1 MPFAPEAHSRAAH
14 ELSCGGRSA
23 PPKSPARTGAK
34 RKQQGGLPPEHE
46 GRRTSRRDD
55 GAAAV
60 NQPPSGEGRL
70 GGRGRARS
78 PGLWRRIG
86 RTVEPVA
93 SSRVVRAWD
102 PAGARGSAGGV
113 GEQRAAGR
121 SRFCRKE
128 GGGGRGSGW
137 GGVECA
143 ERTKSP
149 TAGDVADLGRRA
161 TGRNGVESET
171 VEADPITHSEEQNNE
186 EEEEDSDKDEE
197 DSESDGAEYM
207 DTDDDNNTE
216 SDEDTYDS

>member
-161 TGRNGVESET
+161 TGRYNSGNQELSGGIWRDRGSVVGS
-171 VEADPITHSEEQNNE
+171 
-186 EEEEDSDKDEE
+186 
-197 DSESDGAEYM
+197 GCWAEC
-207 DTDDDNNTE
+207 
-216 SDEDTYDS
+216 

>member
-70 GGRGRARS
+70 GGEGTCALTGALAADRPHG
-78 PGLWRRIG
+78 GTRR
-86 RTVEPVA
+86 VEP
-93 SSRVVRAWD
+93 RRACVGSG
-102 PAGARGSAGGV
+102 GARGSAGGV

-128 GGGGRGSGW
+128 GRRRRQRQRVGWSGVCGTNQVTNCW
-137 GGVECA
+137 
-143 ERTKSP
+143 
-149 TAGDVADLGRRA
+149 RRCRF
-161 TGRNGVESET
+161 GEESNWT
-171 VEADPITHSEEQNNE
+171 V
-186 EEEEDSDKDEE
+186 
-197 DSESDGAEYM
+197 
-207 DTDDDNNTE
+207 
-216 SDEDTYDS
+216 